1 MDHGIPGKK
10 ALVNGGSAH
19 AFTLPGQ
26 AQIEALAGYAF
37 PGGSYRI
44 AHWENVLLT
53 GCTGADLLPNGL
65 AHPIALFHLPISGSG
80 TSIAG
85 MFALGQAESD
95 LSIMIESYDW
105 EFFLPLLEEVS
116 YAVTGQVKS
125 AERCRNTS
133 GQIYDRIQFC
143 FEVFTPQQ
151 VPAAR
156 STVTWH
162 YTRNTL

>member
-1 MDHGIPGKK
+1 MST
-10 ALVNGGSAH
+10 GGPAKP
-19 AFTLPGQ
+19 LPSQ

-37 PGGSYRI
+37 PGGNYRI

-65 AHPIALFHLPISGSG
+65 AHPIALFHLPIAGSG
-80 TSIAG
+80 TSIAE

-105 EFFLPLLEEVS
+105 EFFIPLREEVS
-116 YAVTGQVKS
+116 YAVSGRVNS
-125 AERCRNTS
+125 AQRCHNSS
-133 GQIYDRIQFC
+133 GKIYDRIQFC
-143 FEVFTPQQ
+143 FEVFTAQQ
-151 VPAAR
+151 ALAAR

-162 YTRNTL
+162 YTRDTL